1 MACLFAT
8 LRGPDLYK
16 RLKSRPTELASQY
29 GQGAELWSFA
39 QYREAF
45 EAIPELKELVR
56 TPFMQ
61 QVRRLRSTA

>member
-1 MACLFAT
+1 MVCLFAT
-8 LRGPDLYK
+8 LRGPDLLN
-16 RLKSRPTELASQY
+16 RLQSRPTELASHY